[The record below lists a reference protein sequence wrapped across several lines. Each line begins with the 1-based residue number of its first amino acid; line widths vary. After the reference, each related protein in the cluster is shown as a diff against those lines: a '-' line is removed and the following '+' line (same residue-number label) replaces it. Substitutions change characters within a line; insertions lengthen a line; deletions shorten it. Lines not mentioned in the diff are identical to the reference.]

1 MGLFEQ
7 FPYTNFHEL
16 NLDWFLSTFKE
27 LLAQWEEQQIEFAD
41 LKDAWEQL
49 HDYVENYFDNLDVQ
63 QEINNKLDQMA
74 EDGSLQL
81 VLAPLLTDF
90 EVDYNNRLSVLE
102 GRMDTFAS
110 LPPGSTAGNA
120 ELLDIRVGA
129 NGTTYSS
136 AGDAVRGQYDQ
147 IKDGLMRVH
156 SYNLCDE
163 MNHPDTF
170 DVGLTY
176 AWTGGSCSVSGTSTG
191 TSWIDMYAST
201 NTMPADIAAGD
212 ILEVAVESTN
222 VYLAVYD
229 YTSGTP
235 VLLAFIAG
243 RGAKTFIKVPD
254 SCLGMLVR
262 LWCASGQTVSEIV
275 TPALYK
281 NPLGYLE
288 SVDSAS
294 SNESGKAN
302 MTTAIQSALDVCG
315 ICQLGPGAFYIISGV
330 TMPEGSTLRGCG
342 DATTLRLTQG
352 ANKFA
357 IKIRKDSTIS
367 DMSIIGQYTDLA
379 ESDFTGSPGSR
390 YGIQYYKGGG
400 DTFNTGYCGISNV
413 HIKNFTAS
421 GIYQYGTGGN
431 VAQGLVAVNVH
442 IKNCWCGLEI
452 YGNSEFCRYTNMQIT
467 YCYIACINGGGNNIF
482 DSCVLHAYSIGYQII
497 GSRSNSAHGTLANTS
512 ICHVGNN
519 TGSAITADDVSN
531 GFVFNGLQIWYG
543 SVDLTNCEGIVFDG
557 VEFGRGSTGNG
568 ATINITNGKTILFN
582 GCMFMND
589 QTYPPDITI
598 SGNNKV
604 KFVGCYGSAS
614 GNAITA

>member
-16 NLDWFLSTFKE
+16 NLDWFMSTFKD
-27 LLAQWEEQQIEFAD
+27 LLTKWDEMEVEFAD
-41 LKDAWEQL
+41 LKTAWDAL
-49 HDYVENYFDNLDVQ
+49 HLYVENYFDNLDVQ

-90 EVDYNNRLSVLE
+90 EVAYNNRLSVLE

-163 MNHPDTF
+163 MDHPDTL

-191 TSWIDMYAST
+191 TSWIDMYSST
-201 NTMPADIAAGD
+201 NTMPADIKAGD
-212 ILEVAVESTN
+212 ILEVGVESTN
-222 VYLAVYD
+222 VYFAVYD
-229 YTSGTP
+229 YTGGTP
-235 VLLAFIAG
+235 TMLAFIAG

-254 SCLGMLVR
+254 NCLGMLVR
-262 LWCASGQTVSEIV
+262 LWCASGQTVNEIV
-275 TPALYK
+275 TPSLYK

-302 MTTAIQSALDVCG
+302 MTTAIQAALDVCG

-330 TMPEGSTLRGCG
+330 TMPEGSTLKGCG

-352 ANKFA
+352 SSKFA
-357 IKIRKDSTIS
+357 VKIRKYSTIA
-367 DMSIIGQYTDLA
+367 DLSIIGRYTDLA
-379 ESDFTGSPGSR
+379 ESDFTGTTGDR

-400 DTFNTGYCGISNV
+400 DTFDTGYNAVSNV
-413 HIKNFTAS
+413 HIRNFTGA

-431 VAQGLVAVNVH
+431 VAQGLTVENVH
-442 IKNCWCGLEI
+442 IKNCWSGIEV
-452 YGNSEFCRYTNMQIT
+452 YANSEFCRYTNVQIT
-467 YCYIACINGGGNNIF
+467 YCYNACMNSGGNNSF
-482 DSCVLHAYSIGYQII
+482 DNCVLHAYNNGFQII
-497 GSRSNSAHGTLANTS
+497 GSRTNSAHGNLSNTS

-519 TGSAITADDVSN
+519 AGCALKIDDVTN
-531 GFVFNGLQIWYG
+531 GYIFNALQIWYC
-543 SVDLTNCEGIVFDG
+543 SVDISNSSGLVFNGI
-557 VEFGRGSTGNG
+557 EFGRGTTGAG
-568 ATINITNGKTILFN
+568 ATINITGGDTVLFN

-589 QTYPPDITI
+589 VTYPPDITI
-598 SGNNKV
+598 SGNTKV

-614 GNAITA
+614 GNAISA